1 MDCPQLYTQAV
12 AGAVS
17 ERGAGLGGQGVLGL
31 GGQGVLGADVLVNL
45 QTGSQSKTLFCVC
58 AESGSHFV
66 F

>member
-17 ERGAGLGGQGVLGL
+17 ERGAGLGGQGVLG
-31 GGQGVLGADVLVNL
+31 ADVLVNL
-45 QTGSQSKTLFCVC
+45 QTGCQSKTLFGVC